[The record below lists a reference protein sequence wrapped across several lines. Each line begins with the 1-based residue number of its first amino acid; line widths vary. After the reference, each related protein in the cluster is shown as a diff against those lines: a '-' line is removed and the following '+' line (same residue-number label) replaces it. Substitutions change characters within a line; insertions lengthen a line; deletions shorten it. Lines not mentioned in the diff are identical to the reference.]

1 MSTISVAT
9 WLLGVVALTTINNE
23 VEVEGGSSCCDGG
36 RGKGGDGGGGSGGG
50 GGGKTF
56 ETSKRPTRLDLSPEL
71 PHGP

>member
-1 MSTISVAT
+1 MSTINVAT

-23 VEVEGGSSCCDGG
+23 VEVGGGGSCCDGC
-36 RGKGGDGGGGSGGG
+36 GGGEGGEG
-50 GGGKTF
+50 DGGGKTF